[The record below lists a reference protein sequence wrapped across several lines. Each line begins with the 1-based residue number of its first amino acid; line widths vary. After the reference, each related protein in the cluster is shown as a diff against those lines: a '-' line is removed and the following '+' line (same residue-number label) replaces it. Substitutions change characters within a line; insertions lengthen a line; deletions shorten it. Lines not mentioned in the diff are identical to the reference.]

1 MKFYYLTLFKIEGHT
16 TFRTHISKQESG
28 FTHEVKTTP
37 NFPKITEKK
46 ILRID
51 ALTGEIDIK

>member
-16 TFRTHISKQESG
+16 TFRAHISKQEGG
-28 FTHEVKTTP
+28 FTHEVNTTP

-46 ILRID
+46 VLRID
-51 ALTGEIDIK
+51 ALTAEIEIK